1 MRFHLKAPAVGLVLI
16 LGGLT
21 ACDAPV
27 GSNVASMSQVP
38 AMGDYQRHLRDR
50 EGRRDIPYS
59 VPPETAGAAAPGA
72 PLAQPMASA
81 PMPMTPV
88 TAQPL
93 PPAAPLAP
101 AAAAPVAEGVPRPSG
116 VSDATT
122 YTPVPFGSRPAGA
135 EIPPQGTTEIVTVA
149 NVPTGAS
156 SGPNVV
162 NYALTT
168 THAVGTQRYTRRN
181 PFRHMRWE
189 SACLAFVN
197 QDAAQEAFLTAGGPE
212 NDRQNLD
219 PDGDGFAC
227 WWDPQVYRNA
237 ARLGQ

>member
-1 MRFHLKAPAVGLVLI
+1 MRFHMMAPAAGLVLI

-27 GSNVASMSQVP
+27 GSGVATMSQAP
-38 AMGDYQRHLRDR
+38 AMGDYQRHLRER

-59 VPPETAGAAAPGA
+59 VPPETAGAAGPGA
-72 PLAQPMASA
+72 PLAPPMAA
-81 PMPMTPV
+81 PM
-88 TAQPL
+88 
-93 PPAAPLAP
+93 
-101 AAAAPVAEGVPRPSG
+101 AAAPVAVQPLPPVGAAPAGDGVPRPAG

-122 YTPVPFGSRPAGA
+122 YTPVPFGQRPAGA

-149 NVPTGAS
+149 NVPTGAA

-162 NYALTT
+162 DYALTT

-197 QDAAQEAFLTAGGPE
+197 QDAAQEAFLAAGGPE

-227 WWDPQVYRNA
+227 WWDPQVYRTA